1 MNSPFMATPFKA
13 VSSGVRDGYNFYH
26 SQIRIN
32 IECAFGM
39 LVNRWA
45 VLRSP
50 IPLNISICKTTSL
63 VRALCCL
70 HNYLIDEKPPI
81 SGVRDRLHILS
92 RGGMVINQGNSY
104 DITDMIGGNMHF
116 DDTNRHYRNNYVRS
130 LFRRMQ
136 RNPREYLLDKLCCL
150 GINAR
155 PKPMGSTTT
164 NTS

>member
-1 MNSPFMATPFKA
+1 MCKYGNNAYTNSSFMATSFES
-13 VSSGVRDGYNFYH
+13 VLSGIRDGYNFYH

-45 VLRSP
+45 VLRSL

-92 RGGMVINQGNSY
+92 RGGMVINEGNSY
-104 DITDMIGGNMHF
+104 DIADMLGGDIYV
-116 DDTNRHYRNNYVRS
+116 DDTSRDFRVSNARL
-130 LFRRMQ
+130 LFRRV
-136 RNPREYLLDKLCCL
+136 
-150 GINAR
+150 
-155 PKPMGSTTT
+155 
-164 NTS
+164 